1 MRICHLTSVHS
12 RFDTRI
18 FLKECRSLA
27 NAGYQVF
34 LVVADGKGDELRD
47 DVNINDVGTSSGRL
61 DRVRNI
67 TRRVLAR
74 AIEIDASIYHFHDP
88 ELIPAGLKLKR
99 LGKRVIFDSHE
110 DVPQQLL
117 GKPYLN
123 KISRRI
129 LAHAMTAYETW
140 SCRQFDAIVA
150 ATPFIREKFRRI
162 NNRAVDINNFPL
174 LGELASPEREAEART
189 KVCYVGGIAANR
201 GAREIVRA
209 MESVQSN
216 VRLELAG
223 RFSEPTLGL
232 EVRQYAGW
240 RRVDELGFLNRDG
253 VRGVLGRSFAG
264 LVTLH
269 PLTNYLDSLPIKMFE
284 YMSAGIPVIASSF
297 PLWKEIIR
305 KNDCGVCV
313 DPMDPQS
320 IAQAINHLF
329 LNKDQAKIMGENGRQ
344 AVLERYN
351 WGVEEKK
358 LLSLY
363 GTIANIH
370 F

>member
-27 NAGYQVF
+27 NAGYQVS

-47 DVNINDVGTSSGRL
+47 GVRIDDVGASSGRL
-61 DRVRNI
+61 DRVRNV

-123 KISRRI
+123 KLSRKI
-129 LAHAMTAYETW
+129 LSRAMTAYETW

-150 ATPFIREKFRRI
+150 ATPFIREKFLRV
-162 NNRAVDINNFPL
+162 NNRTVDINNFPL
-174 LGELASPEREAEART
+174 LGELASPERDAEART
-189 KVCYVGGIAANR
+189 KVCYVGGITAYR
-201 GAREIVRA
+201 GAREIIRA
-209 MESVQSN
+209 MESVQSD

-223 RFSEPTLGL
+223 SFSEPALGV
-232 EVRQYAGW
+232 EVRQYPGW
-240 RRVDELGFLNRDG
+240 RRADELGFLDRDG
-253 VRGVLGRSFAG
+253 VRGVLRRSFAG

-269 PLTNYLDSLPIKMFE
+269 PIINYLDSLPIKMFE
-284 YMSAGIPVIASSF
+284 YMSAGIPVIASNF
-297 PLWKEIIR
+297 PLWEEIIQ

-313 DPMDPQS
+313 DPMSPKS
-320 IAQAINHLF
+320 IAQAIDHLF
-329 LNKDQAKIMGENGRQ
+329 LNKDLAKSMGENGRQ

-351 WGVEEKK
+351 WGIEEKK
-358 LLSLY
+358 LINLY
-363 GTIANIH
+363 GTIANISS
-370 F
+370 